1 MFNIAWPDSACKFWN
16 MDELVARSTIHFSL
30 FSKSA
35 VVEMTDLHMSNS
47 QELNKAGCLRS
58 LVERRTGLTF
68 SISSVCWD
76 VSMSSVSSYPVTLSS
91 RSIIGSASMI
101 HLKWVSAY
109 PSFRSIKVGN
119 KFQRIVSPMSIYW
132 TFKTIYTTGFN
143 YFIWW
148 WVPMVHDY
156 FIW

>member
-1 MFNIAWPDSACKFWN
+1 LKYGWISCKIYNTFQSLLQISSGGDDWLTHVKLTRVEQSWLSPFSGWATNRINIFNIIR
-16 MDELVARSTIHFSL
+16 MLRRIHVKRVFL
-30 FSKSA
+30 PCY
-35 VVEMTDLHMSNS
+35 L
-47 QELNKAGCLRS
+47 
-58 LVERRTGLTF
+58 
-68 SISSVCWD
+68 
-76 VSMSSVSSYPVTLSS
+76 VTLSS